1 LADDVTKGMTTVG
14 KVTLIRPNAID
25 TRSTPKMMA
34 PFWMQTAPGSSIQRL
49 TIVDAYGENDLD
61 GNKGFVRV
69 NEAGGVTVSYTGDR
83 PVKLLDQPLVC
94 TTGMW
99 AGYELRLPETTAGVL
114 DVELPAAAVSLGLTY
129 TIVNA
134 SQAGGQVRIKVSG
147 ADQLKRN
154 GAAAATQWLVEPQ
167 ERYAASAHIAGLW
180 SLSDTI

>member
-1 LADDVTKGMTTVG
+1 
-14 KVTLIRPNAID
+14 
-25 TRSTPKMMA
+25 MMA
-34 PFWMQTAPGSSIQRL
+34 PFWMQTAPGASIRRL

-69 NEAGGVTVSYTGDR
+69 NEAGGVTVRYEGDR

-94 TTGMW
+94 AAGTW
-99 AGYELRLPETTAGVL
+99 AGYELRLPAAATGVL
-114 DVELPAAAVSLGLTY
+114 DVELPASAVSLGLTY

-134 SQAGGQVRIKVSG
+134 SQAGGQVRIKTSG

-154 GAAAATQWLVEPQ
+154 GEAAATQWIVEPQ
-167 ERYAASAHIAGLW
+167 EGYTASAHLAGLW